1 MRETERKEIEL
12 RISPIALKITSNYN
26 LEPTYLLE
34 LPLSFT
40 VAVGPLRAQGVQVLL
55 LQLLELKSRIEKKS
69 KMRKAFVSP
78 GITYPRP

>member
-1 MRETERKEIEL
+1 M
-12 RISPIALKITSNYN
+12 TSNYN